1 VLFPGKKT
9 ASLIAALLS
18 VLCLLVQDTRAE
30 RRTIILGGA
39 EGLAWEEGGGSIP
52 ASIQTGPTEV
62 EISNTPGNVIEF
74 DAGDRP
80 GWLSPQQVDETIN
93 IALGLL
99 DRGGRLNAPTILS
112 QDVRNTLIFM
122 VDDDPTTAFER
133 KTVRGGSQVNSLG
146 VIMDFDLG
154 ARFGVER
161 IQFFPRNAHPD
172 FLAPGFPFQND
183 YMRAFELLLNDGSEE
198 TQEANQ
204 PVLTTY
210 RLTPENED
218 PIVELNIPPQYVRHI
233 RLKSQTTVGFEI
245 AEFRVFGT
253 GFVPRADY
261 VSNVFDFGEELAL
274 WGNIRWEEEFVGTER
289 FSRLSIS
296 SRSGWDDTPL
306 VFTRKSRGEDVPWR
320 ADAFVTT
327 SEGTQLSLD
336 DISDVQE
343 ALAIY
348 DALELAERNSIALT
362 QAEYEALSSSKKG
375 AVSDDLLAW
384 SRWSPPY
391 SLGTDE
397 IRAENIGDDA
407 LGTPILS
414 PGPRRY
420 FQIKAEFSSDE
431 LQSARLLGAL
441 SFTASNP
448 PIAERII
455 SELVPRQVE
464 LGVPVSFTYA
474 VLPTKIRSGVDQGF
488 DVFEIATPVRCEE
501 VGLIEVIH
509 ADGRVELADFS
520 GVDLESLPVQDDTG
534 QFAVEAV
541 EERLLRVRFPRIDE
555 SDLEAERAAL
565 LKIGFTCRVLRFG
578 TTFSGTAR
586 NGATTDLG
594 QRVIGGNAADLG
606 AVDDD
611 ITPIGVADPND
622 LAVKVPLG
630 GGELMINVEA
640 QPRPFSPNGDGIN
653 DATFIRYDLTRL
665 VGGAPISVRIHDLS
679 GTLLRTLFVG
689 EQGGGSFAAEWDGR
703 DEAGQ
708 MAPPGIYL
716 YRVDLDTDTK
726 REAEVG
732 VVEVVY

>member
-1 VLFPGKKT
+1 
-9 ASLIAALLS
+9 
-18 VLCLLVQDTRAE
+18 
-30 RRTIILGGA
+30 
-39 EGLAWEEGGGSIP
+39 
-52 ASIQTGPTEV
+52 
-62 EISNTPGNVIEF
+62 
-74 DAGDRP
+74 
-80 GWLSPQQVDETIN
+80 
-93 IALGLL
+93 
-99 DRGGRLNAPTILS
+99 
-112 QDVRNTLIFM
+112 M
-122 VDDDPTTAFER
+122 
-133 KTVRGGSQVNSLG
+133 
-146 VIMDFDLG
+146 
-154 ARFGVER
+154 
-161 IQFFPRNAHPD
+161 
-172 FLAPGFPFQND
+172 
-183 YMRAFELLLNDGSEE
+183 
-198 TQEANQ
+198 
-204 PVLTTY
+204 
-210 RLTPENED
+210 
-218 PIVELNIPPQYVRHI
+218 
-233 RLKSQTTVGFEI
+233 
-245 AEFRVFGT
+245 
-253 GFVPRADY
+253 
-261 VSNVFDFGEELAL
+261 
-274 WGNIRWEEEFVGTER
+274 
-289 FSRLSIS
+289 
-296 SRSGWDDTPL
+296 
-306 VFTRKSRGEDVPWR
+306 PWR

-348 DALELAERNSIALT
+348 DALGLAERNSIALT

-375 AVSDDLLAW
+375 AVSDDLLGW

-391 SLGTDE
+391 S
-397 IRAENIGDDA
+397 IGDDA

-455 SELVPRQVE
+455 SEVVPRQVD

-541 EERLLRVRFPRIDE
+541 EERLLRVRFPMIDE
-555 SDLEAERAAL
+555 SDLDAERAAL

-622 LAVKVPLG
+622 LAVKVL
-630 GGELMINVEA
+630 
-640 QPRPFSPNGDGIN
+640 
-653 DATFIRYDLTRL
+653 
-665 VGGAPISVRIHDLS
+665 SV
-679 GTLLRTLFVG
+679 
-689 EQGGGSFAAEWDGR
+689 AAN
-703 DEAGQ
+703 
-708 MAPPGIYL
+708 
-716 YRVDLDTDTK
+716 
-726 REAEVG
+726 
-732 VVEVVY
+732 